1 MKRSLFAL
9 LFSLPLVTFAGLAS
23 ADGRG
28 HGGDGK
34 DGVQFPVPAADF
46 QARHD
51 ARVVKM
57 RAKMEERI
65 VAKKVDAEKAK
76 AMRARFDAR
85 VAKVQTAINAAKAD
99 GKVTEEEAQEIRKT
113 AHEGRGHKGHGK
125 GGKDGKPGDR
135 GNRPAPK
142 A

>member
-28 HGGDGK
+28 PGDGK
-34 DGVQFPVPAADF
+34 DAVQFPVPAADF

-51 ARVVKM
+51 ARVTKM

-65 VAKKVDAEKAK
+65 AAKKVDADKAK
-76 AMRARFDAR
+76 EMRARFDAR

-99 GKVTEEEAQEIRKT
+99 GKVTKEEAQEIRKA
-113 AHEGRGHKGHGK
+113 AHGDHGGRAHKGGK
-125 GGKDGKPGDR
+125 GGERGK
-135 GNRPAPK
+135 RPAPK

>member
-28 HGGDGK
+28 HGDGK
-34 DGVQFPVPAADF
+34 DAVQFPVPAADF

-51 ARVVKM
+51 ARVTKM

-65 VAKKVDAEKAK
+65 AAKKVDADKAK
-76 AMRARFDAR
+76 EMRARFDAR

-99 GKVTEEEAQEIRKT
+99 GKVTKEEAQEIRKA
-113 AHEGRGHKGHGK
+113 AHGDHGGRAHQ
-125 GGKDGKPGDR
+125 GKPGGR

>member
-28 HGGDGK
+28 PGDGK
-34 DGVQFPVPAADF
+34 DAVQFPIPAADF

-51 ARVVKM
+51 ARVTKM

-65 VAKKVDAEKAK
+65 AAKKVDADKAK
-76 AMRARFDAR
+76 EMRARFDAR

-99 GKVTEEEAQEIRKT
+99 GKVTKEEAQEIRKA
-113 AHEGRGHKGHGK
+113 AHGDHGGRAHK
-125 GGKDGKPGDR
+125 GGKPGGR

>member
-28 HGGDGK
+28 HGDGK
-34 DGVQFPVPAADF
+34 DAVAYPVPAADF

-51 ARVVKM
+51 ARVAKM

-65 VAKKVDAEKAK
+65 VAKKVDATKAK
-76 AMRARFDAR
+76 EWRARFDAR

-99 GKVTEEEAQEIRKT
+99 GKVTKEEAQEIRKT
-113 AHEGRGHKGHGK
+113 AHEGHQGK
-125 GGKDGKPGDR
+125 GRHHK
-135 GNRPAPK
+135 K